1 MRLPEPRYQQFDG
14 VFYRELVKE
23 LLKEKGSRLQRE
35 FLVALQDN
43 QHYAEWIKKH
53 IKVDRRRD
61 FLPLLEERLT
71 RSQFINHS
79 LEIKHKIFDNWSEL
93 YPAEACRY
101 TLWGYLT
108 FGNIEMNKIQ
118 AEYLVKRTDD
128 NDAATS
134 IDKALV
140 DNDTKKIDKIVRVAI
155 GRASG
160 LIELG
165 PRSVYYDCAFAG
177 AWWQIY
183 IAKEVS
189 KQTNGEAD
197 LNSIIKVLTI
207 NKSYWCKLIEI
218 VVNQNSRIGDSKV
231 RAALVWAL
239 SERLEHKAENE
250 TLFTVNGIKRIS
262 KLIGIRCAWQEL
274 GIFEVSEIKHMIEE
288 EIFPCVRAS

>member
-1 MRLPEPRYQQFDG
+1 MHLPEPRYQQFDG

-23 LLKEKGSRLQRE
+23 LLKEKGSPLQRE
-35 FLVALQDN
+35 FVSALKDN
-43 QHYAEWIKKH
+43 QRYAEWIKKY
-53 IKVDRRRD
+53 IKVDRKKD
-61 FLPLLEERLT
+61 FLPLLEESLT
-71 RSQFINHS
+71 RSQFINHAS
-79 LEIKHKIFDNWSEL
+79 EIKHKIFDNWSEL

-118 AEYLVKRTDD
+118 AEYLVKETGG

-140 DNDTKKIDKIVRVAI
+140 DNDTKKIDSIVRTAI

-160 LIELG
+160 LIETG
-165 PRSVYYDCAFAG
+165 PKSVYYDCVFAG

-183 IAKEVS
+183 IAKQVC
-189 KQTNGEAD
+189 KQTDNEAD
-197 LNSIIKVLTI
+197 LSNVIQVLTI
-207 NKSYWCKLIEI
+207 NKSYWRKLIEI

-239 SERLEHKAENE
+239 SERLEHRTENE
-250 TLFTVNGIKRIS
+250 TLFTVNGITRIS

-274 GIFEVSEIKHMIEE
+274 GIFEVSEIKFMIEE
-288 EIFPCVRAS
+288 EIFPCIRVS

>member
-1 MRLPEPRYQQFDG
+1 MHLPEPRYQQFDG

-35 FLVALQDN
+35 FVSALKDN
-43 QHYAEWIKKH
+43 QRYAEWTKKY
-53 IKVDRRRD
+53 IKVDRKKD
-61 FLPLLEERLT
+61 FLPLLEESLT
-71 RSQFINHS
+71 RSQFINHAPQ
-79 LEIKHKIFDNWSEL
+79 IKHKIFDNWSEL

-118 AEYLVKRTDD
+118 AEYLVKETGG

-134 IDKALV
+134 INKALV
-140 DNDTKKIDKIVRVAI
+140 DNDTKKIDSIVRTAI

-160 LIELG
+160 LIETG
-165 PRSVYYDCAFAG
+165 PRSVYYDCAFAS

-183 IAKEVS
+183 IAKEVC
-189 KQTNGEAD
+189 KQTDGEAD
-197 LNSIIKVLTI
+197 LSNVIQVLTI
-207 NKSYWCKLIEI
+207 NKSYWRKLIEI

-239 SERLEHKAENE
+239 SERLDQRTENE
-250 TLFTVNGIKRIS
+250 TLFTVNGITRIS

-274 GIFEVSEIKHMIEE
+274 GIFEVSEIKLMIEE
-288 EIFPCVRAS
+288 EIFPCI